1 MLFDKLSD
9 IFLFQD
15 RGNVKLQYIGE
26 NMVLISEFFKRFL
39 IEKVNMK

>member
-26 NMVLISEFFKRFL
+26 NMVLISEFLKRFL